1 MRVKPLPLF
10 YSQDS
15 KDMDNA
21 KKLSVLNRILT
32 GTVCLSMN
40 NTVYTLSPPNKQQI
54 ALGEMV
60 YQETLNDCKYN
71 DLMTRDQAA
80 ALLHKRRIWT
90 TENDSQYEQLSKSLE
105 DLKVELYRSLYN
117 DRKKDQL
124 RKRIKQVNRGLHKS
138 LEKKY
143 SLDHMTLEN
152 HAETTRDEF
161 ITAIC
166 IKDPHGNPVY
176 SYDNWNKE
184 GNYVLQRFLNHLM
197 KNIITVEEY
206 REIARTD
213 PFRSMWMI
221 GQATVFDVPA
231 CLLTMEQKSL
241 IMYSRMYDNV
251 YEHMER
257 PSDEVIED
265 DDMLDGWFIQERREA
280 EKERKKKE
288 VDKLLDKKGAGKHGA
303 GGELFV
309 VAETQTEAQKIRELN
324 DLNTAMKM
332 KQRDQALREKGR
344 LEEHQLPDV
353 QLELRNEAMRQI
365 ADRGKK

>member
-1 MRVKPLPLF
+1 M
-10 YSQDS
+10 
-15 KDMDNA
+15 
-21 KKLSVLNRILT
+21 
-32 GTVCLSMN
+32 VCLDIN
-40 NTVYTLSPPNKQQI
+40 NTVYTLNPPNKQQI
-54 ALGEMV
+54 VLGELV
-60 YQETLNDCKYN
+60 YRNTLNNSKYN

-90 TENDSQYEQLSKSLE
+90 TENDQQYEQLSKTLD

-124 RKRIKQVNRGLHKS
+124 RKRIKQVTNGLHKS

-161 ITAIC
+161 LAAIC
-166 IKDPHGNPVY
+166 ITDPHGNPVY
-176 SYDNWNKE
+176 TYDNYDKK
-184 GNYVLQRFLNHLM
+184 GNYVLQRFLNYLM

-206 REIARTD
+206 REIARAD

-221 GQATVFDVPA
+221 GQASVFDVPS
-231 CLLTMEQKSL
+231 CLLSIEQKSL

-280 EKERKKKE
+280 DKERKKKE
-288 VDKLLDKKGAGKHGA
+288 IDKLMEGKGANKHG
-303 GGELFV
+303 GNGELFV
-309 VAETQTEAQKIRELN
+309 VAETQKEADKIRQLN
-324 DLNTAMKM
+324 DLNTNMKM

-353 QLELRNEAMRQI
+353 QLELRNKAMRQI